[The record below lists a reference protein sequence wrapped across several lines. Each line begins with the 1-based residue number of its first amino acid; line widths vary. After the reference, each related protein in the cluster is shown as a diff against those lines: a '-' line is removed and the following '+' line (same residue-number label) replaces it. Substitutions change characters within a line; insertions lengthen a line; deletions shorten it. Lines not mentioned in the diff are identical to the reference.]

1 MTLIAE
7 GLSSLYEPSLRTLT
21 VFMLVPEEENFDVV
35 IKVSF
40 WTELQNSLFKYVDIV
55 CPVIL
60 MLSELREDKV

>member
-1 MTLIAE
+1 
-7 GLSSLYEPSLRTLT
+7 
-21 VFMLVPEEENFDVV
+21 MLLPEEDNFDVV

-40 WTELQNSLFKYVDIV
+40 WLELQNSLIKYVDIV